1 MKGSQIGIIGGGIAA
16 AVIIAVLLV
25 SQTGISQDTT
35 PLPADNDV
43 VTPTIEPENEV
54 AVQSEDKLLVYTTF
68 YPLYQFTQGVAGDA
82 AEVRILIPSNADPH
96 ASELGPK
103 TIAALTKADMVIY
116 NGADFEPYI
125 DEIMSASDFAHIVFV
140 DSSEGIELM
149 EGEAHDHHG
158 HGSHGEDVHDDHSKE
173 DGHDEHTEDFYK
185 EIEHVIEE
193 FEAGEITQS
202 QSIEEIEEILS
213 EHEGDGHGHEGAI
226 EDIEHLIHEIEDGH
240 IDGAEGLEEIHHL
253 VSGEDVHDDHSKED
267 GHDEHTEDF
276 YKEIEHVIEEFEA
289 GEITQSQSIEEI
301 EEILS
306 EHEGDGHGHEGA
318 IEDIEHL
325 IHEIEDGHIDGAEG
339 LEEIHHLVSGEDVHD
354 DHSKEDGHDEHGEEG
369 VIDHTYDPHI
379 WLDPIL
385 AKAQVMTIADHL
397 QESDPA
403 HAEIYHD
410 NAISYANQLDQLD
423 QEIRSDVSSCA
434 KDTFVPFHNA
444 FSYFA
449 ERYDLNT
456 LAVIQEFS
464 PETPVTAKDI
474 EELIHFAEDNDIKYF
489 FTEENRNPK
498 LAERL
503 ASELGGDILLF
514 SPLESL
520 SANDDPNVTYF
531 EKMRENVDNL
541 QIALECN

>member
-16 AVIIAVLLV
+16 AVIIAVLFV
-25 SQTGISQDTT
+25 SMGTQNDTV
-35 PLPADNDV
+35 PLPASNDV
-43 VTPTIEPENEV
+43 VI
-54 AVQSEDKLLVYTTF
+54 QSEDKFLVYTTF

-82 AEVRILIPSNADPH
+82 ADVRILIPSNGDPH
-96 ASELGPK
+96 SFELGPK
-103 TIAALTKADMVIY
+103 TIVDLTKADMLIY

-125 DEIMSASDFAHIVFV
+125 DEIMSSSDFDHIVFV
-140 DSSEGIELM
+140 DSSEGISLM
-149 EGEAHDHHG
+149 KGEAHDHSS
-158 HGSHGEDVHDDHSKE
+158 HGSNGDEK
-173 DGHDEHTEDFYK
+173 HDEHAEEFYE
-185 EIEHVIEE
+185 EIAHVIEE

-226 EDIEHLIHEIEDGH
+226 EDIQNLIHEIEDGH
-240 IDGAEGLEEIHHL
+240 LEGAEGLEEIHHL
-253 VSGEDVHDDHSKED
+253 VSGEDVHDDHAKED
-267 GHDEHTEDF
+267 GHDEHAEEDM
-276 YKEIEHVIEEFEA
+276 
-289 GEITQSQSIEEI
+289 
-301 EEILS
+301 
-306 EHEGDGHGHEGA
+306 
-318 IEDIEHL
+318 
-325 IHEIEDGHIDGAEG
+325 
-339 LEEIHHLVSGEDVHD
+339 
-354 DHSKEDGHDEHGEEG
+354 
-369 VIDHTYDPHI
+369 DHTYDPHI

-385 AKAQVMTIADHL
+385 AKSQVMTIADHL
-397 QESDPA
+397 KESDPE

-410 NAISYANQLDQLD
+410 NSISYANQLDLLD

-489 FTEENRNPK
+489 FTEENRNPRI
-498 LAERL
+498 ADRL
-503 ASELGGDILLF
+503 ATELGGDILTF

-520 SANDDPNVTYF
+520 AAEDDPDTTYF
-531 EKMRENVDNL
+531 DKMRQNVDNL
-541 QIALECN
+541 QIALECSS

>member
-25 SQTGISQDTT
+25 SQTGISQDAA

-82 AEVRILIPSNADPH
+82 ADVRILMPANGDPH
-96 ASELGPK
+96 AFELGPK
-103 TIAALTKADMVIY
+103 TIVELTKADVLVY
-116 NGADFEPYI
+116 NGIDFEPYI
-125 DEIMSASDFAHIVFV
+125 DEIMSSPDFDHIVFV
-140 DSSEGIELM
+140 DTSEGIELL

-158 HGSHGEDVHDDHSKE
+158 HGGHGEDKHE
-173 DGHDEHTEDFYK
+173 EHTEDFYK
-185 EIEHVIEE
+185 DIAHVIEE
-193 FEAGEITQS
+193 FEHGHLTQL
-202 QSIEEIEEILS
+202 QSVEEIEEILS
-213 EHEGDGHGHEGAI
+213 EHEGDGHGHDGAI
-226 EDIEHLIHEIEDGH
+226 EDIEHLLHEIEDGH

-253 VSGEDVHDDHSKED
+253 VSGEDVHDDHAKHD
-267 GHDEHTEDF
+267 DHDEHE
-276 YKEIEHVIEEFEA
+276 
-289 GEITQSQSIEEI
+289 
-301 EEILS
+301 
-306 EHEGDGHGHEGA
+306 
-318 IEDIEHL
+318 
-325 IHEIEDGHIDGAEG
+325 EDGK
-339 LEEIHHLVSGEDVHD
+339 L
-354 DHSKEDGHDEHGEEG
+354 
-369 VIDHTYDPHI
+369 DHTYDPHI

-397 QESDPA
+397 QESDPE

-423 QEIRSDVSSCA
+423 QEIRSDISSCG

-449 ERYDLNT
+449 ERYDLKT

-474 EELIHFAEDNDIKYF
+474 EELIHFAEDEDIKYF

-503 ASELGGDILLF
+503 ATELGGDILLF

-520 SANDDPNVTYF
+520 NENDDPNVTYF
-531 EKMRENVDNL
+531 DKMRQNVGNL
-541 QIALECN
+541 QIALECS

>member
-1 MKGSQIGIIGGGIAA
+1 MKIGVKGSQIGIIGGGIAA

-25 SQTGISQDTT
+25 SQTGISQDAA
-35 PLPADNDV
+35 PLPTDNDI

-82 AEVRILIPSNADPH
+82 ADVRILMPTNGDPH
-96 ASELGPK
+96 AFELGPK
-103 TIAALTKADMVIY
+103 TIVELTKADVLVY
-116 NGADFEPYI
+116 NGIDFEPYI
-125 DEIMSASDFAHIVFV
+125 DEIMSSPDFDHIVFV
-140 DSSEGIELM
+140 DTSEGIELL

-158 HGSHGEDVHDDHSKE
+158 HGGHGEDKHE
-173 DGHDEHTEDFYK
+173 EHTEDFYK
-185 EIEHVIEE
+185 EIAHVIEE
-193 FEAGEITQS
+193 FEEGHLTQL
-202 QSIEEIEEILS
+202 QSVEEIEEILS
-213 EHEGDGHGHEGAI
+213 EHEGDGHGHDGAI
-226 EDIEHLIHEIEDGH
+226 EEIEHLLHEIEDGH

-253 VSGEDVHDDHSKED
+253 VSGEDVHDDHAK
-267 GHDEHTEDF
+267 
-276 YKEIEHVIEEFEA
+276 
-289 GEITQSQSIEEI
+289 
-301 EEILS
+301 
-306 EHEGDGHGHEGA
+306 
-318 IEDIEHL
+318 
-325 IHEIEDGHIDGAEG
+325 
-339 LEEIHHLVSGEDVHD
+339 HD
-354 DHSKEDGHDEHGEEG
+354 DHEEDGKL
-369 VIDHTYDPHI
+369 DHTYDPHI

-397 QESDPA
+397 QESDPE

-423 QEIRSDVSSCA
+423 QEIRSSISSCG

-449 ERYDLNT
+449 ERYDLKT
-456 LAVIQEFS
+456 LAVIQQFS

-474 EELIHFAEDNDIKYF
+474 EELIHFAEDEDIKYF

-503 ASELGGDILLF
+503 ATELGGDILLF

-520 SANDDPNVTYF
+520 SENDDPNVTYF
-531 EKMRENVDNL
+531 DKMRQNLGNL

>member
-16 AVIIAVLLV
+16 VVIIAALFV
-25 SQTGISQDTT
+25 SMGTQNNAT
-35 PLPADNDV
+35 PLPAENDV
-43 VTPTIEPENEV
+43 VI
-54 AVQSEDKLLVYTTF
+54 QSEDKLIVYTTF
-68 YPLYQFTQGVAGDA
+68 YPLYQFTQGVSGDA
-82 AEVRILIPSNADPH
+82 ADVRILIPANGDPH

-103 TIAALTKADMVIY
+103 TIAALTKADMVIF
-116 NGADFEPYI
+116 NGVDFEPYI
-125 DEIMSASDFAHIVFV
+125 DEIISVSDFEHIVFV

-149 EGEAHDHHG
+149 EGESHDHSS
-158 HGSHGEDVHDDHSKE
+158 HGSHGGDKHDDHSKE
-173 DGHDEHTEDFYK
+173 DGHDEHAEDFYK

-213 EHEGDGHGHEGAI
+213 EHKGDGHGHEGEI
-226 EDIEHLIHEIEDGH
+226 EDIEHLIYEIEDGH

-253 VSGEDVHDDHSKED
+253 ISGEDAHDDH
-267 GHDEHTEDF
+267 G
-276 YKEIEHVIEEFEA
+276 
-289 GEITQSQSIEEI
+289 GE
-301 EEILS
+301 
-306 EHEGDGHGHEGA
+306 G
-318 IEDIEHL
+318 
-325 IHEIEDGHIDGAEG
+325 
-339 LEEIHHLVSGEDVHD
+339 
-354 DHSKEDGHDEHGEEG
+354 
-369 VIDHTYDPHI
+369 IDHTYDPHI

-397 QESDPA
+397 QESDPV

-474 EELIHFAEDNDIKYF
+474 EKLIHFAEDNDIKYF

-503 ASELGGDILLF
+503 AAELGGDILLF

-520 SANDDPNVTYF
+520 SERDDPSTTYF
-531 EKMRENVDNL
+531 EKMRQNVDNL

>member
-25 SQTGISQDTT
+25 SQTGISQDTA
-35 PLPADNDV
+35 PLPTDNDI

-54 AVQSEDKLLVYTTF
+54 AVASEDKLLVYTTF

-82 AEVRILIPSNADPH
+82 ADVRILMPTNGDPH
-96 ASELGPK
+96 AFELGPK
-103 TIAALTKADMVIY
+103 TIAELTKADVLVY
-116 NGADFEPYI
+116 NGIDFEPYI
-125 DEIMSASDFAHIVFV
+125 DEIMSSPDFDHIVFV
-140 DSSEGIELM
+140 DTSEGIELM

-158 HGSHGEDVHDDHSKE
+158 HGGHGEDK
-173 DGHDEHTEDFYK
+173 HDEHTEDFYK
-185 EIEHVIEE
+185 EIAHVIEE

-202 QSIEEIEEILS
+202 QSVEEIEEILS
-213 EHEGDGHGHEGAI
+213 EHEGDGHGHDGAI

-253 VSGEDVHDDHSKED
+253 ISGEDTHDDHAKHD
-267 GHDEHTEDF
+267 DHDEHE
-276 YKEIEHVIEEFEA
+276 
-289 GEITQSQSIEEI
+289 
-301 EEILS
+301 
-306 EHEGDGHGHEGA
+306 
-318 IEDIEHL
+318 
-325 IHEIEDGHIDGAEG
+325 EDGD
-339 LEEIHHLVSGEDVHD
+339 
-354 DHSKEDGHDEHGEEG
+354 
-369 VIDHTYDPHI
+369 IDHTYDPHI

-385 AKAQVMTIADHL
+385 AKTQVMTIADHL
-397 QESDPA
+397 KESDPE

-410 NAISYANQLDQLD
+410 NAISYASQLDQLD
-423 QEIRSDVSSCA
+423 QEIRTGISSCG

-449 ERYDLNT
+449 ERYDLKT

-474 EELIHFAEDNDIKYF
+474 EELIHFAEDEDIKYF

-503 ASELGGDILLF
+503 ATELGGDILLF

-520 SANDDPNVTYF
+520 SENDDPNVTYF
-531 EKMRENVDNL
+531 EKMRQNLGNL
-541 QIALECN
+541 QIALECS

>member
-25 SQTGISQDTT
+25 SQTGIFQDTT

-158 HGSHGEDVHDDHSKE
+158 HGSHGDDKHDDHSKE

-193 FEAGEITQS
+193 FEAGEITQSQSIEEIEEILSEHEGDGHGHEGTIEDIEHFIEEFVHGHMTQS

-267 GHDEHTEDF
+267 GHDD
-276 YKEIEHVIEEFEA
+276 
-289 GEITQSQSIEEI
+289 
-301 EEILS
+301 
-306 EHEGDGHGHEGA
+306 
-318 IEDIEHL
+318 
-325 IHEIEDGHIDGAEG
+325 
-339 LEEIHHLVSGEDVHD
+339 
-354 DHSKEDGHDEHGEEG
+354 HGEEG
-369 VIDHTYDPHI
+369 GIDHTYDPHI

-531 EKMRENVDNL
+531 EKMRQNVDNL

>member
-16 AVIIAVLLV
+16 VVIIAALFV
-25 SQTGISQDTT
+25 SMGTHNNAT
-35 PLPADNDV
+35 PLPAENDV
-43 VTPTIEPENEV
+43 VI
-54 AVQSEDKLLVYTTF
+54 QSEDKLLVYTTF

-82 AEVRILIPSNADPH
+82 ADVRILIPANGDPH

-158 HGSHGEDVHDDHSKE
+158 HGSHGDDK
-173 DGHDEHTEDFYK
+173 
-185 EIEHVIEE
+185 
-193 FEAGEITQS
+193 
-202 QSIEEIEEILS
+202 
-213 EHEGDGHGHEGAI
+213 
-226 EDIEHLIHEIEDGH
+226 
-240 IDGAEGLEEIHHL
+240 
-253 VSGEDVHDDHSKED
+253 HDDHSKED

-503 ASELGGDILLF
+503 AAELGGDILLF

-520 SANDDPNVTYF
+520 SESDDPKVTYF
-531 EKMRENVDNL
+531 EKMRQNVDNL

>member
-16 AVIIAVLLV
+16 TVIIAVLFV
-25 SQTGISQDTT
+25 SIGAQ
-35 PLPADNDV
+35 NDDAV
-43 VTPTIEPENEV
+43 PTVEPQNDIVIEPEE
-54 AVQSEDKLLVYTTF
+54 KFLIYTTF
-68 YPLYQFTQGVAGDA
+68 YPLYQFTQGVAGVA
-82 AEVRILIPSNADPH
+82 ADVRILIPSNADPH

-103 TIAALTKADMVIY
+103 TISALTKADMVIY

-149 EGEAHDHHG
+149 EGEAHDHSS
-158 HGSHGEDVHDDHSKE
+158 HGSHGDDK
-173 DGHDEHTEDFYK
+173 
-185 EIEHVIEE
+185 
-193 FEAGEITQS
+193 
-202 QSIEEIEEILS
+202 
-213 EHEGDGHGHEGAI
+213 
-226 EDIEHLIHEIEDGH
+226 
-240 IDGAEGLEEIHHL
+240 
-253 VSGEDVHDDHSKED
+253 
-267 GHDEHTEDF
+267 
-276 YKEIEHVIEEFEA
+276 
-289 GEITQSQSIEEI
+289 
-301 EEILS
+301 
-306 EHEGDGHGHEGA
+306 
-318 IEDIEHL
+318 
-325 IHEIEDGHIDGAEG
+325 
-339 LEEIHHLVSGEDVHD
+339 HD

-369 VIDHTYDPHI
+369 GIDHTYDPHI

-423 QEIRSDVSSCA
+423 QEIRNDVSSCA

-456 LAVIQEFS
+456 LAVIPEFS

-503 ASELGGDILLF
+503 ASELGGEILLF

-520 SANDDPNVTYF
+520 TASDDPKVTYF
-531 EKMRENVDNL
+531 EKMRQNVDNL
-541 QIALECN
+541 EIALECN

>member
-16 AVIIAVLLV
+16 AVIIAVLFV
-25 SQTGISQDTT
+25 SMGTQNDTA
-35 PLPADNDV
+35 PLPASNDV
-43 VTPTIEPENEV
+43 VI
-54 AVQSEDKLLVYTTF
+54 QSEDKFLVYTTF

-82 AEVRILIPSNADPH
+82 ADVRILIPSNGDPH
-96 ASELGPK
+96 SFELGPK
-103 TIAALTKADMVIY
+103 TIVDLTKADMLIY

-125 DEIMSASDFAHIVFV
+125 DEIMSSSDFDHIVFV
-140 DSSEGIELM
+140 DSSEGITLM
-149 EGEAHDHHG
+149 KGEAHDHSS
-158 HGSHGEDVHDDHSKE
+158 HGSNGDEK
-173 DGHDEHTEDFYK
+173 HDEHAEEFYE
-185 EIEHVIEE
+185 EIAHVIEE

-226 EDIEHLIHEIEDGH
+226 EDIENLIHEIEDGH
-240 IDGAEGLEEIHHL
+240 MEGAEGLEEIHHL
-253 VSGEDVHDDHSKED
+253 VSGEDVHDDHAKED
-267 GHDEHTEDF
+267 GHDEHAEEDM
-276 YKEIEHVIEEFEA
+276 
-289 GEITQSQSIEEI
+289 
-301 EEILS
+301 
-306 EHEGDGHGHEGA
+306 
-318 IEDIEHL
+318 
-325 IHEIEDGHIDGAEG
+325 
-339 LEEIHHLVSGEDVHD
+339 
-354 DHSKEDGHDEHGEEG
+354 
-369 VIDHTYDPHI
+369 DHTYDPHI

-385 AKAQVMTIADHL
+385 AKSQVMTIADHL
-397 QESDPA
+397 KESDPE

-410 NAISYANQLDQLD
+410 NSISYANQLDLLD

-489 FTEENRNPK
+489 FTEENRNPRI
-498 LAERL
+498 ADRL
-503 ASELGGDILLF
+503 ATELGGDILTF

-520 SANDDPNVTYF
+520 AAEDDPDTTYF
-531 EKMRENVDNL
+531 DKMRQNVDNL
-541 QIALECN
+541 QIALECSS

>member
-16 AVIIAVLLV
+16 AVIIAVLFV
-25 SQTGISQDTT
+25 SMGTQNDTA
-35 PLPADNDV
+35 PLPASNDV
-43 VTPTIEPENEV
+43 VI
-54 AVQSEDKLLVYTTF
+54 QSEDKFLVYTTF

-82 AEVRILIPSNADPH
+82 ADVRILIPSNGDPH
-96 ASELGPK
+96 SFELGPK
-103 TIAALTKADMVIY
+103 TIVDLTKADMLIY

-125 DEIMSASDFAHIVFV
+125 DEIMSSSDFDHIVFV
-140 DSSEGIELM
+140 DSSEGITLM
-149 EGEAHDHHG
+149 KGEAHDHSS
-158 HGSHGEDVHDDHSKE
+158 HGSNGDEK
-173 DGHDEHTEDFYK
+173 HDEHAEEFYE
-185 EIEHVIEE
+185 EIAHVIEE

-226 EDIEHLIHEIEDGH
+226 EDIQNLIHEIEDGH
-240 IDGAEGLEEIHHL
+240 MEGAEGLEEIHHL
-253 VSGEDVHDDHSKED
+253 VSGEDVHDDHAKED
-267 GHDEHTEDF
+267 GHDEHAEEDM
-276 YKEIEHVIEEFEA
+276 
-289 GEITQSQSIEEI
+289 
-301 EEILS
+301 
-306 EHEGDGHGHEGA
+306 
-318 IEDIEHL
+318 
-325 IHEIEDGHIDGAEG
+325 
-339 LEEIHHLVSGEDVHD
+339 
-354 DHSKEDGHDEHGEEG
+354 
-369 VIDHTYDPHI
+369 DHTYDPHI

-385 AKAQVMTIADHL
+385 AKSQVMTIADHL
-397 QESDPA
+397 KESDPE

-410 NAISYANQLDQLD
+410 NSISYANQLDLLD

-489 FTEENRNPK
+489 FTEENRNPRI
-498 LAERL
+498 ADRL
-503 ASELGGDILLF
+503 ATELGGDILTF

-520 SANDDPNVTYF
+520 AAEDDPDTTYF
-531 EKMRENVDNL
+531 DKMRQNVDNL
-541 QIALECN
+541 QIALECSS